1 MKRRFFIL
9 IAACAA
15 VITACSV
22 FRVTAGKVTYSDPR
36 RTVEVSADSLTI
48 VK

>member
-1 MKRRFFIL
+1 MRRAIIIIL
-9 IAACAA
+9 AATAA

>member
-1 MKRRFFIL
+1 MRRAIIIIL
-9 IAACAA
+9 ATCAA

-36 RTVEVSADSLTI
+36 RTVEISADSLTLE
-48 VK
+48 K